1 MILPWRVYDENNGLF
16 DDLRT
21 DADECY
27 MTSSSDDL
35 VTSASDK
42 SMSEIE
48 SSEPDLQQQIQEE
61 NETSASIR
69 ETEEPLYEGSKI
81 SKVLSFALIYSFV
94 LQHNL
99 SKAAWADLLNL
110 LIFSLG
116 SDARKLFNQ

>member
-1 MILPWRVYDENNGLF
+1 MYDESNGLL

-27 MTSSSDDL
+27 MTSS
-35 VTSASDK
+35 SDK

-61 NETSASIR
+61 NETSGSKR

-81 SKVLSFALIYSFV
+81 SKVLSFALIRSFV
-94 LQHNL
+94 LQHNFGQT
-99 SKAAWADLLNL
+99 S
-110 LIFSLG
+110 STY
-116 SDARKLFNQ
+116 